1 MKCVNTFKNKVDLES
16 HTKDA
21 HGMSSENVL
30 DKSENEN
37 SNKEKNMDFPKPVE
51 MKPPDISQVV
61 EILQN
66 LVLQVK
72 NIQIA
77 QSKKISI

>member
-1 MKCVNTFKNKVDLES
+1 MKCVNTFNNKVELES

-21 HGMSSENVL
+21 HAMSSENGL
-30 DKSENEN
+30 DKSEKENCNEDQ
-37 SNKEKNMDFPKPVE
+37 NMDFPTPVE

-72 NIQIA
+72 NMQIA
-77 QSKKISI
+77 QSK